1 MSESTE
7 RLRAYEIVLLREAM
21 GLDQKTFGQR
31 IGVSARTV
39 RGWEGGAVIPDSAQ
53 FTLRL
58 LRHCLNWGTE
68 RETPSW
74 GTELGTLLGLNDAS

>member
-58 LRHCLNWGTE
+58 LRAVLAIPASHMANQWGDDLVQLV
-68 RETPSW
+68 
-74 GTELGTLLGLNDAS
+74 GKANAS